1 MTQEEKDRKIQY
13 IEGQILAIEK
23 KVIEAESDM
32 TKCDERIANTE
43 KSLSGTKSVSLVNS
57 YRRRI
62 SDEQAKKL
70 RYQKKRDQEQKNLNA
85 RKQELMRAKA
95 ITVTNIEDT
104 MTSMQEISQ
113 IRPEDKIYQVFVS
126 STYEDL
132 KLERQEVMAAVVGTG
147 NVPIGMEYFPAG
159 NASPFDFIKKQIDSA
174 DYYVLI
180 MAGKYGSINEETG
193 ISYTEMEFDY
203 ALSKGVPVAV
213 FAIKDPS
220 SLTGSKLEIDDPNK
234 RQLLE
239 KFRTKALKGRMAKLW
254 EDVKD
259 LKSSVKDSIQ
269 HMIKASPRC
278 GWVRASLLNTHTPV
292 MPTSMKEPT
301 DVSIKISYDPMLA
314 VFGNTIQAIASPQT
328 ATTTELLKIL
338 APVLK
343 TPVSESAIDD
353 VLRQHFEYITQD
365 SIESIKKHLMQEE
378 YIASKI
384 LTLEGDGIY
393 MAWYLTEKGMR
404 FWAAH

>member
-1 MTQEEKDRKIQY
+1 MTSEEIEQRKEYLENQIIQL
-13 IEGQILAIEK
+13 ES
-23 KVIEAESDM
+23 KVDAAEARI
-32 TKCDERIANTE
+32 TKCDTVIAQKE
-43 KSLSGTKSVSLVNS
+43 EAIARTKSSS
-57 YRRRI
+57 M
-62 SDEQAKKL
+62 QANYKRTIAREKKIKL
-70 RYQKKRDQEQKNLNA
+70 QQSKSRDGYKKQLTQKKKDLLYLQYLEPD
-85 RKQELMRAKA
+85 
-95 ITVTNIEDT
+95 DT
-104 MTSMQEISQ
+104 LLTTKPFMDT

-132 KLERQEVMAAVVGTG
+132 KLERQEVMAAVVSTG

-180 MAGKYGSINEETG
+180 LAGKYGSINDDTG

-213 FAIKDPS
+213 LAIKDPN

-239 KFRTKALKGRMAKLW
+239 KFRKKALDGRMAKLW

-259 LKSSVKDSIQ
+259 LRSSVRDSIQ
-269 HMIKASPRC
+269 HMIKASPRT
-278 GWVRASLLNTHTPV
+278 GWVRASLLNTLSPASQ
-292 MPTSMKEPT
+292 PSISEPA
-301 DVSIKISYDPMLA
+301 DVAIKITYDPMLA
-314 VFGNTIQAIASPQT
+314 VFGNTIQAIASPQSAT
-328 ATTTELLKIL
+328 ATDLLKIL

-343 TPVSESAIDD
+343 TPVAESAIDD
-353 VLRQHFEYITQD
+353 ALKKHFEYITQD
-365 SIESIKKHLMQEE
+365 CIDSIKNYLMQEE

-404 FWAAH
+404 FWATH

>member
-13 IEGQILAIEK
+13 IESQIVAVEK
-23 KVIEAESDM
+23 KVIEAESNM

-43 KSLSGTKSVSLVNS
+43 KSLSRTNSASLANT
-57 YRRRI
+57 YKRRI

-70 RYQKKRDQEQKNLNA
+70 RFQKKRDQEQKNLNA
-85 RKQELMRAKA
+85 RKQEHVRAKV
-95 ITVTNIEDT
+95 ITVSTIEET
-104 MTSMQEISQ
+104 MPSMQEISQ

-132 KLERQEVMAAVVGTG
+132 KLERQEVMAAVVSTG

-180 MAGKYGSINEETG
+180 LAGKYGSINDDTG

-213 FAIKDPS
+213 LAIKDPN
-220 SLTGSKLEIDDPNK
+220 SLPGTKLELDDANK

-239 KFRTKALKGRMAKLW
+239 KFRKKALDGRMAKLW

-259 LKSSVKDSIQ
+259 LRSSVKDSIQ
-269 HMIKASPRC
+269 HMIKASPRT
-278 GWVRASLLNTHTPV
+278 GWVRASLLNTQTPASQ
-292 MPTSMKEPT
+292 PSAPEPA
-301 DVSIKISYDPMLA
+301 DVAIKITYDPMLA
-314 VFGNTIQAIASPQT
+314 VFGNTIQAIASPQSAT
-328 ATTTELLKIL
+328 AADLLKVL
-338 APVLK
+338 APILK

-353 VLRQHFEYITQD
+353 ALKKQYEYITQD
-365 SIESIKKHLMQEE
+365 CIDSIKKYLMQEE
-378 YIASKI
+378 YVASKL

-393 MAWYLTEKGMR
+393 MAWYLTEKGMK
-404 FWAAH
+404 FWATH